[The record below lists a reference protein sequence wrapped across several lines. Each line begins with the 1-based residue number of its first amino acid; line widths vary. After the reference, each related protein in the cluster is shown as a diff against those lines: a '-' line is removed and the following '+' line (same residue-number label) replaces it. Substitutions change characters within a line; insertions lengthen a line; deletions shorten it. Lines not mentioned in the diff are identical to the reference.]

1 MTIELLHSI
10 DLVFYIFLIGGFIS
24 LFLLLKILSKK
35 NWYKFL
41 LTIRFILYLIILFLL
56 LNPVLNISYQSDRIL
71 NWNIFLDNSSSIKY
85 HKTPSLNSIKS
96 GYQEIRAK
104 LLEKNISFNS
114 FIFDNKIDLIQ
125 ASNFDGDGLTTNY
138 WKVFDLIVDSEKNL
152 AGAIIISDGIIT
164 EGKNSVDDLINL
176 KIPIHV
182 IGIGERSELVDIS
195 IHSLDVPTVVL
206 KGDKV
211 DLKVTIQSLGNIN
224 ERLSL
229 SLYRES
235 KLLGSKPIRLS
246 GMGSINEANFRFNAK
261 EIGRQ
266 KFEVRVS
273 SVKDEINIQNNRQ
286 YFSLLILKDKYK
298 VALITGSPNK
308 NTSPIKKII
317 KKNKRIKLDH
327 YVRVRDQ
334 KFKPD
339 IKNFWK
345 SPYELI
351 IFDNYPIK
359 PLSPNFIRI
368 LGKKL
373 ITNQSGLM
381 HVTGPNQ
388 NNKSLNG
395 INSILGIT
403 LVDSTQISEKVYWDF
418 IKTNNSDIDYPPLE
432 QSLFLIGESTTADS
446 LAIFESGWPLWLR
459 NNNNNFRSVIFAT
472 SELNVLY
479 HFQDNENQNNLFN
492 SILNTEV
499 GWLLKTDASNENYFR
514 LNKDSFQQGEMIKLT
529 GTQPFDSP
537 SFVNSINF
545 TIVKDHEEKYYG
557 DIDYNYER
565 DRWEGEFRASKPG
578 SYLYKL
584 FMAESNQP
592 FQTGTFKV
600 LESQIELNQVYLNQD
615 LLKNISKNTNG
626 KYFHWDDRD
635 ELLKLISPKVRRE
648 FKADIIKLTES
659 RFVLIMLIILLCIE
673 WTLRRI
679 KGLI

>member
-1 MTIELLHSI
+1 L
-10 DLVFYIFLIGGFIS
+10 
-24 LFLLLKILSKK
+24 
-35 NWYKFL
+35 
-41 LTIRFILYLIILFLL
+41 LL
-56 LNPVLNISYQSDRIL
+56 LNPVLNISYQSDKIL

-96 GYQEIRAK
+96 GYEEIKDK
-104 LLEKNISFNS
+104 LLKKNISFNS
-114 FIFDNKIDLIQ
+114 FIFDDKIDLIQ
-125 ASNFDGDGLTTNY
+125 ASNFDGGGLTTNF
-138 WKVFDLIVDSEKNL
+138 WKVLDLIIDSENNL

-195 IHSLDVPTVVL
+195 ILSLDVPTVVL

-224 ERLSL
+224 ERLSV

-246 GMGSINEANFRFNAK
+246 GMGSKNEANFRFNAK

-266 KFEVRVS
+266 QFEVRVS

-286 YFSLLILKDKYK
+286 NFSLLVLKDKYK

-317 KKNKRIKLDH
+317 KKNKRIRLDH
-327 YVRVRDQ
+327 YIRVRDQ

-368 LGKKL
+368 LGKKI

-388 NNKSLNG
+388 GNKSLKG
-395 INSILGIT
+395 INTILGIA

-418 IKTNNSDIDYPPLE
+418 IKTNNTDIDYPPLE
-432 QSLFLIGESTTADS
+432 QSLFLIGERTTADS
-446 LAIFESGWPLWLR
+446 LAIFESGWPLWIR
-459 NNNNNFRSVIFAT
+459 NKNNNFRSVIFAT

-479 HFQDNENQNNLFN
+479 HFQDNKNQNNLLN
-492 SILNTEV
+492 SILSTEV

-514 LNKDSFQQGEMIKLT
+514 LNKDSFQQ
-529 GTQPFDSP
+529 
-537 SFVNSINF
+537 
-545 TIVKDHEEKYYG
+545 EK
-557 DIDYNYER
+557 
-565 DRWEGEFRASKPG
+565 
-578 SYLYKL
+578 
-584 FMAESNQP
+584 
-592 FQTGTFKV
+592 
-600 LESQIELNQVYLNQD
+600 
-615 LLKNISKNTNG
+615 
-626 KYFHWDDRD
+626 
-635 ELLKLISPKVRRE
+635 
-648 FKADIIKLTES
+648 
-659 RFVLIMLIILLCIE
+659 
-673 WTLRRI
+673 
-679 KGLI
+679 

>member
-246 GMGSINEANFRFNAK
+246 GMGSKNEANFRFNAK

-317 KKNKRIKLDH
+317 KKNERIKLDH

>member
-125 ASNFDGDGLTTNY
+125 ASNFNGDGLTTNY

-246 GMGSINEANFRFNAK
+246 GMGSKNEANFRFNAK

-359 PLSPNFIRI
+359 PPSSNFIRI

-373 ITNQSGLM
+373 ITNQSALM

-403 LVDSTQISEKVYWDF
+403 LIDSTQISEKVYWDF

-514 LNKDSFQQGEMIKLT
+514 LNKDSFHQGEMIKLT

>member
-1 MTIELLHSI
+1 M
-10 DLVFYIFLIGGFIS
+10 
-24 LFLLLKILSKK
+24 
-35 NWYKFL
+35 
-41 LTIRFILYLIILFLL
+41 YLIILFLL

-339 IKNFWK
+339 MNSFWK
-345 SPYELI
+345 SPYELV

-388 NNKSLNG
+388 SNKSLNG

>member
-125 ASNFDGDGLTTNY
+125 ASNFNGDGLTTNY

-246 GMGSINEANFRFNAK
+246 GMGSKNEANFRFNAK

-339 IKNFWK
+339 IKIFWK

-388 NNKSLNG
+388 SNKSLNG

-403 LVDSTQISEKVYWDF
+403 LIDSTQISEKVYWDF

-545 TIVKDHEEKYYG
+545 TIVKDHEDKYYG

-592 FQTGTFKV
+592 FQTGAFKV

>member
-388 NNKSLNG
+388 SNKSLNG

>member
-246 GMGSINEANFRFNAK
+246 GLGSKNEANFRFNAK

-373 ITNQSGLM
+373 ITNQSALM

>member
-138 WKVFDLIVDSEKNL
+138 WKVLDLIVDSEKNL

-345 SPYELI
+345 SPYELV

-373 ITNQSGLM
+373 ITNQSSLM

-648 FKADIIKLTES
+648 FKADIIKLAES

>member
-1 MTIELLHSI
+1 L
-10 DLVFYIFLIGGFIS
+10 
-24 LFLLLKILSKK
+24 
-35 NWYKFL
+35 
-41 LTIRFILYLIILFLL
+41 LL
-56 LNPVLNISYQSDRIL
+56 LNPVLNISYQSDKIL

-96 GYQEIRAK
+96 GYEEIKDK
-104 LLEKNISFNS
+104 LLKKNISFNS
-114 FIFDNKIDLIQ
+114 FIFDDKIDLIQ
-125 ASNFDGDGLTTNY
+125 ASNFNGGGLTTNL
-138 WKVFDLIVDSEKNL
+138 WKVLDLIIDSENNL

-164 EGKNSVDDLINL
+164 EGKNSVDDLMNL

-182 IGIGERSELVDIS
+182 IGVGERSELVDIS
-195 IHSLDVPTVVL
+195 ILSLDVPTVVL

-211 DLKVTIQSLGNIN
+211 DLKVTIQSIGNIN
-224 ERLSL
+224 ERLNV

-246 GMGSINEANFRFNAK
+246 GMGSKNEANFRFNAK

-266 KFEVRVS
+266 QFEVRVS

-286 YFSLLILKDKYK
+286 KFSLLVLKDKYK

-317 KKNKRIKLDH
+317 KKNKRIRLDH
-327 YVRVRDQ
+327 YIRVRDQ

-339 IKNFWK
+339 INNFWK

-368 LGKKL
+368 LGKK
-373 ITNQSGLM
+373 IIANQSSLM

-388 NNKSLNG
+388 GNKSLKG
-395 INSILGIT
+395 INTILGIA

-418 IKTNNSDIDYPPLE
+418 IKTNNTDIDYPPLE
-432 QSLFLIGESTTADS
+432 QSLFLIGERTTADS
-446 LAIFESGWPLWLR
+446 LAIFESGWPLWIR
-459 NNNNNFRSVIFAT
+459 NKNNNFRSVIFAT

-479 HFQDNENQNNLFN
+479 HFQDNKNQNNLLN
-492 SILNTEV
+492 SILSTEV

-529 GTQPFDSP
+529 GTQPFDNS

-545 TIVKDHEEKYYG
+545 AIVKDNETKYSG
-557 DIDYNYER
+557 DIDYNFDRE
-565 DRWEGEFRASKPG
+565 RWEGEFRASSPG

-584 FMAESNQP
+584 FMAESKKP
-592 FQTGTFKV
+592 FQTGSFTV
-600 LESQIELNQVYLNQD
+600 LESQIELSQVYLNQE
-615 LLKNISKNTNG
+615 LLKKISNNTNG
-626 KYFHWDDRD
+626 EYYHWDDRD
-635 ELLKLISPKVRRE
+635 KLLKLISPKVRRE
-648 FKADIIKLTES
+648 FKADIIKLTEN
-659 RFVLIMLIILLCIE
+659 RFVLIILIILLCFE
-673 WTLRRI
+673 WALRRL

>member
-125 ASNFDGDGLTTNY
+125 ASNFNGDGLTTNY

-246 GMGSINEANFRFNAK
+246 GLGSKNEANFRFNAK

-373 ITNQSGLM
+373 ITNQSALM

-403 LVDSTQISEKVYWDF
+403 LIDSTQISEKVYWDF

-592 FQTGTFKV
+592 FQTGAFKV

>member
-24 LFLLLKILSKK
+24 LFLLLIILSKK

-125 ASNFDGDGLTTNY
+125 ASNFNGDGLTTNY

-246 GMGSINEANFRFNAK
+246 GLGSKNEANFRFNAK

-373 ITNQSGLM
+373 ITNQSALM

-403 LVDSTQISEKVYWDF
+403 LIDSTQISEKVYWDF

-592 FQTGTFKV
+592 FQTGAFKV

>member
-125 ASNFDGDGLTTNY
+125 ASNFNGDGLTTNY

-235 KLLGSKPIRLS
+235 KLIGSKPIRLS
-246 GMGSINEANFRFNAK
+246 GMGSKNEANFRFNAK

-359 PLSPNFIRI
+359 PPSTNFIRI

-388 NNKSLNG
+388 SNKSLNG

-403 LVDSTQISEKVYWDF
+403 LIDSTQISEKVYWDF

-545 TIVKDHEEKYYG
+545 TIVKDHEDKYYG

-592 FQTGTFKV
+592 FQTGAFKV

>member
-246 GMGSINEANFRFNAK
+246 GMGSKNEANFRFNAK

>member
-327 YVRVRDQ
+327 YVRVRDK

-339 IKNFWK
+339 IKIFWK

>member
-125 ASNFDGDGLTTNY
+125 ASNFNGDGLTTNY

-246 GMGSINEANFRFNAK
+246 GMGSKNEANFRFNAK

-373 ITNQSGLM
+373 ITNQSALM

>member
-246 GMGSINEANFRFNAK
+246 GLGSKNEANFRFNAK

>member
-246 GMGSINEANFRFNAK
+246 GMGSKNEANFRFNAK

-432 QSLFLIGESTTADS
+432 QSLFLIGESTAADS

-648 FKADIIKLTES
+648 FKADIIKLAES

>member
-125 ASNFDGDGLTTNY
+125 ASNFNGDGLTTNY

-246 GMGSINEANFRFNAK
+246 GMGSKNEANFRFNAK

-592 FQTGTFKV
+592 FQTGAFKV

>member
-138 WKVFDLIVDSEKNL
+138 WKVLDLIVDSEKNL

-388 NNKSLNG
+388 SNKSLNG

-592 FQTGTFKV
+592 FQTGAFKV